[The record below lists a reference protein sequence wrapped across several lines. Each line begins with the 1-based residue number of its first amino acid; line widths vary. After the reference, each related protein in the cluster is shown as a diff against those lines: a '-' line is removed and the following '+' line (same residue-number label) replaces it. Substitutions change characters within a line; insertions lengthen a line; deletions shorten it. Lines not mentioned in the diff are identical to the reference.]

1 MDSLSKPIKNQA
13 SSLNK
18 YKKAPSKGEA
28 PVGQFKHYLLEAKNV
43 FYEDRAE
50 LK

>member
-1 MDSLSKPIKNQA
+1 MKKQA

-18 YKKAPSKGEA
+18 YKKEASKGEA
-28 PVGQFKHYLLEAKNV
+28 PVGQFKNYLLEAKNV
-43 FYEDRAE
+43 FYEDRPE